1 MVFDDG
7 PGSMMFDGRIVM
19 MFEDGSDDD
28 GVRRW
33 DHDDDVRRRG
43 SIFNIQCSWT
53 LLDAGNRT
61 EALCT
66 YVRCVPL
73 YNPFYAVRGDSADA
87 KRRRSEQVYLSSTE
101 PALLRLHA
109 LLL

>member
-1 MVFDDG
+1 MGFDDG
-7 PGSMMFDGRIVM
+7 II
-19 MFEDGSDDD
+19 
-28 GVRRW
+28 
-33 DHDDDVRRRG
+33 DDDVRRRG
-43 SIFNIQCSWT
+43 CSWT
-53 LLDAGNRT
+53 LLNAGIGQRHYV
-61 EALCT
+61 E

-73 YNPFYAVRGDSADA
+73 HNPFYAVRGNSADA